1 MNFENNVANREL
13 NDLFDCRGNEI
24 APAADNGASGDCPLA
39 MVYAV
44 SQQFRNVYDPATGLA
59 KGTVFA
65 ELDLPFTASEGG
77 RKC

>member
-1 MNFENNVANREL
+1 
-13 NDLFDCRGNEI
+13 
-24 APAADNGASGDCPLA
+24 

-65 ELDLPFTASEGG
+65 E
-77 RKC
+77 